1 MGAVLLDA
9 LMAAMLGVALVV
21 GWRDRRRR
29 RRQLARVEIY
39 PRNR

>member
-1 MGAVLLDA
+1 MAAVLLDIG
-9 LMAAMLGVALVV
+9 MAVMLGAALVV

-39 PRNR
+39 PRGR